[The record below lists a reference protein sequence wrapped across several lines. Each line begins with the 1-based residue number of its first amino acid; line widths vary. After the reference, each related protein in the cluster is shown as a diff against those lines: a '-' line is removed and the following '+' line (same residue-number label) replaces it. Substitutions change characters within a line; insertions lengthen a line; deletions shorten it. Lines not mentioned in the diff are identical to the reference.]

1 MGAMQKITKQS
12 VLKVFQEEIEIA
24 LDDFTDKDM
33 FFDIG
38 PEVKDQKTS
47 DFTKVVC
54 AQLRLSPICCQ
65 QCYFSLRVN
74 EIFTISPLSVAE
86 SLIVLSDL
94 STILYLL

>member
-12 VLKVFQEEIEIA
+12 VLKVFQEEKEIA

-38 PEVKDQKTS
+38 PEVKDQKKTS

-54 AQLRLSPICCQ
+54 AKLRLSPIC
-65 QCYFSLRVN
+65 
-74 EIFTISPLSVAE
+74 
-86 SLIVLSDL
+86 
-94 STILYLL
+94 